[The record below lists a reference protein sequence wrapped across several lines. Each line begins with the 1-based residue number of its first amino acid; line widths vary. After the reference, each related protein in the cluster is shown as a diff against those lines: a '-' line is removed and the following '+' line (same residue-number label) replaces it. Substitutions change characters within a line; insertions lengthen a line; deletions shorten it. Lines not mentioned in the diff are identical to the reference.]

1 MKQPSPAYKTR
12 VEILVEKGIEELL
25 PEELYALSNSGIWIE
40 EKGSNVLIK
49 CYPENIKMFLDTL
62 NQLKIPVV
70 GVDMVKEEL
79 QDYAE
84 LTRKY
89 FRPIKIEDVTIVA
102 PWNKRQQDRQYII
115 IEPGMAFGTGRHES
129 TKLML
134 KLMRLIDMKGKR
146 VLDMGCGSGILSLYA
161 RLLGA
166 RKIMAV
172 DNDTDTI
179 LSARK
184 NLSFNQAYNIELA
197 CTDLQN
203 IRGIYDIALANLD
216 ITTFSNYS
224 EKISSLVA
232 KDGHLIISGILG
244 RDKKR
249 VIPLFRPFVPV
260 QITHKNSWKGI
271 VFKQH

>member
-224 EKISSLVA
+224 EKISSLIA
-232 KDGHLIISGILG
+232 KGGHLIISGILG

-249 VIPLFRPFVPV
+249 VIPLFYPFVPV
-260 QITHKNSWKGI
+260 HITQKNSWQGI

>member
-1 MKQPSPAYKTR
+1 LKQPSPAYKTR

-102 PWNKRQQDRQYII
+102 PWNKRQKDRQYTI

-134 KLMRLIDMKGKR
+134 KLMRLVDMKGKR

-166 RKIMAV
+166 RKIIAV
-172 DNDTDTI
+172 DNDIDTI

-184 NLSFNQAYNIELA
+184 NLSFNQAHNIELA

-203 IRGIYDIALANLD
+203 IRGIYDIVLANLD

-232 KDGHLIISGILG
+232 KGGHLIISGILG

-249 VIPLFRPFVPV
+249 VIPLFHPFVPV
-260 QITHKNSWKGI
+260 QITHKNSWQGI